1 MPFLLGMTIIA
12 QSLLPRRASE
22 RHESPAFGWAEGGEE
37 IEIMVRWLM
46 GTAAGPSVLQGI
58 LAFQITGSP
67 VSALL
72 ALAAPIL
79 RAGLRYKEAH
89 HA

>member
-1 MPFLLGMTIIA
+1 MSIITP
-12 QSLLPRRASE
+12 SPLPRRAFQ
-22 RHESPAFGWAEGGEE
+22 RHLLVRLRMAEGSEE
-37 IEIMVRWLM
+37 IGIMVCWLM
-46 GTAAGPSVLQGI
+46 GTAAAPSLLQGI

-72 ALAAPIL
+72 ALAAPML
-79 RAGLRYKEAH
+79 RAGLRHKEAH